1 MSQCT
6 ATSKRSG
13 ERCRDH
19 AMKGKSVCFHHG
31 GKSLRGVASPTLKHG
46 GYSIDLP
53 TRLQSTYLATESDP
67 RLLDLTAD
75 LALNRAFMQDALAG
89 LDSGESGRLLKALKD
104 TWGDLQRANREKDR
118 EAARLALNEIGTL
131 ITHGYG
137 SYAAR
142 DEAMDISERRRKLVE
157 SEQKRRVAMQ
167 DMVTTG
173 QVMLF
178 IAQLQ
183 QAVQRHVHDP
193 DTLAA
198 IADELGR
205 LTA

>member
-1 MSQCT
+1 MRRCT
-6 ATSKRSG
+6 ATSKRT
-13 ERCRDH
+13 
-19 AMKGKSVCFHHG
+19 GKPCKAQVVEGRNVCYHHG
-31 GKSLRGVASPTLKHG
+31 GKTPRGMGLPQTTHG

-89 LDSGESGRLLKALKD
+89 LDSGESGRLLKALKE
-104 TWGDLQRANREKDR
+104 TWSDLQRANREKDG

-131 ITHGYG
+131 INHGYG
-137 SYAAR
+137 AYAAR

-167 DMVTTG
+167 DMIDSK
-173 QVMLF
+173 QAMMLVVRLTDA
-178 IAQLQ
+178 IT
-183 QAVQRHVHDP
+183 RHVDDP
-193 DTLAA
+193 KLLSA
-198 IADELGR
+198 ISAEFDAITR
-205 LTA
+205 

>member
-19 AMKGKSVCFHHG
+19 AMKGKAVCFHHG

-89 LDSGESGRLLKALKD
+89 LDSGESGRLLKALKE
-104 TWGDLQRANREKDR
+104 TWGDLQRANREKDG

-131 ITHGYG
+131 ITHGYAA
-137 SYAAR
+137 YAAR

-167 DMVTTG
+167 DMIDSRQAMMLVVRLTDA
-173 QVMLF
+173 VM
-178 IAQLQ
+178 
-183 QAVQRHVHDP
+183 RHVDDP
-193 DTLAA
+193 KLLSA
-198 IADELGR
+198 ISAEFDAITR
-205 LTA
+205 

>member
-1 MSQCT
+1 MLGRT
-6 ATSKRSG
+6 
-13 ERCRDH
+13 
-19 AMKGKSVCFHHG
+19 VCYMHG

-75 LALNRAFMQDALAG
+75 LALNRAFMQDALSG
-89 LDSGESGRLLKALKD
+89 LDSGESGRLLKALKE
-104 TWGDLQRANREKDR
+104 TWNDLQRANREKDG

-131 ITHGYG
+131 INHGYG
-137 SYAAR
+137 AYAAR

-167 DMVTTG
+167 DMITTDKAM
-173 QVMLF
+173 VLL
-178 IAQLQ
+178 A
-183 QAVQRHVHDP
+183 AVASTVRKHVSDP
-193 DTLAA
+193 NALAA
-198 IADELGR
+198 IAADLGR
-205 LTA
+205 LVAHDPGRPD

>member
-1 MSQCT
+1 MHGRT
-6 ATSKRSG
+6 
-13 ERCRDH
+13 
-19 AMKGKSVCFHHG
+19 VCYMHG

-89 LDSGESGRLLKALKD
+89 LDSGESGRLLKALKE

>member
-13 ERCRDH
+13 EQCRDH
-19 AMKGKSVCFHHG
+19 AMKGRDVCYHHG
-31 GKSLRGVASPTLKHG
+31 GKSPRGIASATFKTG

-53 TRLQSTYLATESDP
+53 TRLQTRYEHSANDP
-67 RLLDLTAD
+67 QLLDLTAD
-75 LALNRAFMQDALAG
+75 LALNRAFMQDALSG
-89 LDSGESGRLLKALKD
+89 LDSGESGRLWKALHA
-104 TWGDLQRANREKDR
+104 TWDDLQAANRAKDGD
-118 EAARLALNEIGTL
+118 AAKQALNEIGSL
-131 ITHGYG
+131 IKHGYG
-137 SYAAR
+137 ASTAR
-142 DEAMDISERRRKLVE
+142 DEAVDLSERRRKLVE

-183 QAVQRHVHDP
+183 QAVQRHVHDA